1 MHKVTIKTNGN
12 DSYTYLS
19 KWETGESI
27 RNILNLAK
35 DDQFVAIDGLVIR
48 KGNVK
53 AVLVTDENE
62 EWKENETV

>member
-12 DSYTYLS
+12 DSYTYMS

-35 DDQFVAIDGLVIR
+35 DDQFVSIDGLVIR
-48 KGNVK
+48 K
-53 AVLVTDENE
+53 
-62 EWKENETV
+62 